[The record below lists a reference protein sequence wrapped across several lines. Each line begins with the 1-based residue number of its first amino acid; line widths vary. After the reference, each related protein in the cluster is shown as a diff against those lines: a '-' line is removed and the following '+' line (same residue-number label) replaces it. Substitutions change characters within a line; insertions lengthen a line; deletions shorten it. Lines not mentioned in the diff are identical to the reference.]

1 MRFKVCVV
9 FDSLDG
15 KCTYMQK
22 GIKFIYIYRINFF
35 VNLLMPQAISR
46 ILKNGDLRV
55 KGINIKSYT
64 LSLLD
69 AVDILT
75 VMDSITPK
83 ARASKRNSSLISKV
97 IRYFFWFINTIY
109 FILLVILYVQEV
121 VTLQKKIL
129 NIFASE
135 NEIYTIL

>member
-64 LSLLD
+64 LTLLD
-69 AVDILT
+69 AVDIL
-75 VMDSITPK
+75 
-83 ARASKRNSSLISKV
+83 NSNGLN
-97 IRYFFWFINTIY
+97 NT
-109 FILLVILYVQEV
+109 Q
-121 VTLQKKIL
+121 
-129 NIFASE
+129 S
-135 NEIYTIL
+135 